1 MSKAT
6 VTRESFDLSDF
17 TYDPSAR
24 FQLRHCA
31 KDTGVMQPGRIA
43 RCWVPSLGTLY
54 PINNIVWLLHGK
66 RIPEGV
72 TIKHIDGN
80 KANNRIDNLYP
91 HITEA
96 TVKRLMKE
104 GKM

>member
-1 MSKAT
+1 MT
-6 VTRESFDLSDF
+6 TITRYNLDLTDF
-17 TYDPSAR
+17 EYDESAR
-24 FQLRHCA
+24 FMVRFCA
-31 KDTGVMQPGRIA
+31 KDTGVMQPGRVA
-43 RCWVPSLGTLY
+43 RCWVPSLDKLY

-91 HITEA
+91 YITEA
-96 TVKRLMKE
+96 ITRRLLAKEE
-104 GKM
+104 GK